1 MSEISLK
8 MKDIEKK
15 AGDESARPISK
26 IEMATFI
33 VPGVVS
39 AFSFGYLA
47 GRTVSSY
54 KLHKRLRLQTG
65 LNTNR
70 VYVAVVPE
78 HLFEAETLARELEQ
92 AVSRERVVTK
102 SWSFSNACKICTK
115 RIKAREQQ
123 MHRER
128 VRNMKSTVDTG
139 MPTVATLEH
148 VKIDRDNRIL
158 LKKMTEIM
166 KQQTTF
172 PPSERKPGP
181 SSLNKDARRKELL
194 RITRENQSILKRI
207 QQAQPVYNHEEGA
220 MTSRSAPSTS
230 RAPPKDLA
238 EGANQKY
245 VLKEGMKLSDTYYL
259 VDMSTDGRNL
269 FVSAYDNSSS
279 TTLELVIKDP
289 GSPEKLHRQLY
300 RETNGDYRRIADR
313 LKVTEEGKLLLDG
326 EEANGRRFSFGT
338 LSEPSIPSNVQRS
351 KRFQEILEKQLATGA
366 PLPSYT
372 AIRFLSKTWPGC
384 SFGKATAFLVLA
396 VPGVVGR
403 NVTVF
408 EQMMSEWPFWGV
420 LRRVEANERV
430 KLPSEQLRTP
440 PQYMSP
446 VLRPAAGLHQ
456 PGGFQHPSP
465 DTELSDGNIQAIS
478 RACEARDVHV
488 ALSGDGRHMEGLLA
502 AMQSLILGLG
512 EKITGLLAAFRCSF
526 EGRLDQEPPGALV
539 SRNQHTMPK
548 TPVMTQCS
556 GQKEEDA
563 GGEYDFR
570 IDGVGVQIHIF
581 TESEVLTD
589 DLVVDAGVTLE
600 TGDLNAPHNFVRFY
614 LAKIVYLDT
623 DVIVKGDVCELHDM
637 AFQSSREAVLA
648 AVPRRHLPLS
658 FYLKVFSPKMPI
670 WLPST
675 APSFNAGVMVID
687 MKLWA
692 SGRPLFKWAR
702 QNKDRDLWRHG
713 SQPPLLLL
721 LYDRTEWIPDVWNVD
736 GLGHGAPRSPELIR
750 DAKILHWTGPLKPWL
765 GTTGIPSF

>member
-1 MSEISLK
+1 MRSLHASNAHLATWATWATCWAVVAGSTPSPAVVAEKHASELDLNCDSYEDGVDWSEVRKRLFEFLVNPSEPHPWLGSLLALGRTQT
-8 MKDIEKK
+8 DCYI
-15 AGDESARPISK
+15 GLCCL
-26 IEMATFI
+26 
-33 VPGVVS
+33 
-39 AFSFGYLA
+39 GYLA
-47 GRTVSSY
+47 MI
-54 KLHKRLRLQTG
+54 
-65 LNTNR
+65 
-70 VYVAVVPE
+70 
-78 HLFEAETLARELEQ
+78 F
-92 AVSRERVVTK
+92 
-102 SWSFSNACKICTK
+102 
-115 RIKAREQQ
+115 
-123 MHRER
+123 M
-128 VRNMKSTVDTG
+128 
-139 MPTVATLEH
+139 
-148 VKIDRDNRIL
+148 
-158 LKKMTEIM
+158 
-166 KQQTTF
+166 
-172 PPSERKPGP
+172 
-181 SSLNKDARRKELL
+181 
-194 RITRENQSILKRI
+194 
-207 QQAQPVYNHEEGA
+207 
-220 MTSRSAPSTS
+220 
-230 RAPPKDLA
+230 
-238 EGANQKY
+238 
-245 VLKEGMKLSDTYYL
+245 
-259 VDMSTDGRNL
+259 
-269 FVSAYDNSSS
+269 
-279 TTLELVIKDP
+279 
-289 GSPEKLHRQLY
+289 SPEK
-300 RETNGDYRRIADR
+300 R
-313 LKVTEEGKLLLDG
+313 LKALMHTLFGSVPLWDQIPLSYWDTIHSRWPIFGLLEIVGAQVRDTSEAWELFWNQSVPAVPSDG
-326 EEANGRRFSFGT
+326 ARWDADGG
-338 LSEPSIPSNVQRS
+338 VDG
-351 KRFQEILEKQLATGA
+351 RFQEILEKQLATGA

-396 VPGVVGR
+396 ERLLLVDSNVLTQAAKDFMALGEAQLDRCAVGR

-456 PGGFQHPSP
+456 PGGFQHPSSSDVAKP
-465 DTELSDGNIQAIS
+465 KDGNIQTIS

-502 AMQSLILGLG
+502 AMQSLILGTKAAERVCVHVFALKA
-512 EKITGLLAAFRCSF
+512 EVTGLLAAFRCSF
-526 EGRLDQEPPGALV
+526 EGRLDQ
-539 SRNQHTMPK
+539 
-548 TPVMTQCS
+548 
-556 GQKEEDA
+556 EDA

-614 LAKIVYLDT
+614 LAKWISASRIVYLDT

-687 MKLWA
+687 MKLWERLNVTNA
-692 SGRPLFKWAR
+692 VLKWAR

-765 GTTGIPSF
+765 GGWAVLGLVTLGIPVLPQILGGWSLVYPIDGHIDQLFCI